1 MGGGGMPPS
10 HHPHHPHHAHHP
22 HSHHHLA
29 AHLSQSQVGLHHAAA
44 AAVAAEHHPSTSA
57 MYLTSQALG
66 SLGFH
71 RQALMETPSSS
82 LHPYHPA
89 HHHHHHIN
97 HQQTMQQA
105 QQQQQLSQCLSTA
118 AQHSLVNYMQR
129 HHLLD
134 PISMIETNFSSFIY
148 CPSHLVITDNFI
160 FYCMILTIDFF
171 SVPKLVKIKS

>member
-22 HSHHHLA
+22 NSHHHFA

-57 MYLTSQALG
+57 MYLTSQQALG

-71 RQALMETPSSS
+71 RQSLMETPSSS

-97 HQQTMQQA
+97 HQQTKQLA
-105 QQQQQLSQCLSTA
+105 QQQLSVLIYRRTTLA
-118 AQHSLVNYMQR
+118 
-129 HHLLD
+129 LLKK
-134 PISMIETNFSSFIY
+134 ISIIKGFEFSKIVTRSRYFSGHDYREKKTLEIQNSDLIFNNSFKN
-148 CPSHLVITDNFI
+148 SH
-160 FYCMILTIDFF
+160 
-171 SVPKLVKIKS
+171 